1 MSSTPDMTALSVPV
15 PRTELPRELT
25 ADELSRLVALADAL
39 CGPSGR
45 AEPPSRCAEFP
56 EQLQIALATRSES
69 FDGVL
74 ASAAASAGAVDLVAW
89 LRDLHDS
96 DQVAFQ
102 ALSAV
107 LGGAYLMVPSVREAV
122 GYPGQR
128 REPPRL
134 EEAVDQI
141 MDGILDP
148 VLERGHFYVAP
159 PEED

>member
-1 MSSTPDMTALSVPV
+1 MTDTTPLSVPP

-25 ADELSRLVALADAL
+25 AEERSGLATLADAL
-39 CGPSGR
+39 CGPSER
-45 AEPPSRCAEFP
+45 AEPPSRCPEFAAA
-56 EQLQIALATRSES
+56 LDTALATRSES
-69 FDGVL
+69 FDGILDTVT
-74 ASAAASAGAVDLVAW
+74 ASRGAADLVAW

-122 GYPGQR
+122 RYPGQR
-128 REPPRL
+128 RDAPRL

-159 PEED
+159 PEEA